1 MALQNDVDEVVEFL
15 LSPFKDI
22 TNKAREALNSAG
34 NDDGKLGTT
43 AEALTREGRR
53 ALNRLEP
60 LCDKVYRQ
68 HGTTFT
74 SSIKS
79 NGKMQSGI
87 VFSAYFLCPFF
98 LDHFSK
104 RSNVSRQAD

>member
-22 TNKAREALNSAG
+22 TNKAREAFDSAC
-34 NDDGKLGTT
+34 NDDGKLGAT

-79 NGKMQSGI
+79 NGKMQSGL
-87 VFSAYFLCPFF
+87 VFFCSSPLPFLPLPF
-98 LDHFSK
+98 L
-104 RSNVSRQAD
+104 